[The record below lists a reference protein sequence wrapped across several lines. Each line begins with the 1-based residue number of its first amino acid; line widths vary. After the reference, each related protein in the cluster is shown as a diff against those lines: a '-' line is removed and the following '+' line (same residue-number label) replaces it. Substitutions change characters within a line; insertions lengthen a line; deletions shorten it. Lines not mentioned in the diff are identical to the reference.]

1 MPTKPLPLYPLQTSL
16 AVPDPGT
23 WRVGLGDPAR
33 SVMTDFHE
41 KGMVTVASTLQV
53 DEALEVMKHAGVRSA
68 FVLDEG
74 RTSILGLITA
84 FDIMGEKPMRHLH
97 LVGCSREE
105 VLVSD
110 IMDRAGGW
118 EVLRLEDV
126 DHAHV
131 SAMLDTFARIGRTHL
146 AVVDQDPDPTRG
158 PRLRG
163 LFSAAKLLR
172 LTEEARRVARSSK
185 G

>member
-1 MPTKPLPLYPLQTSL
+1 MPTTPLTLFQLQTSL
-16 AVPDPGT
+16 ATPQNGT
-23 WRVGLGDPAR
+23 WQVGLSDPAR
-33 SVMTDFHE
+33 TVMTDFHE
-41 KGMVTVASTLQV
+41 KSMVTVDYRLQV
-53 DEALEVMKHAGVRSA
+53 DNALELMRHAGVRSA
-68 FVLDEG
+68 FVLDEA

-84 FDIMGEKPMRHLH
+84 FDIMGEKPLRHLQ
-97 LVGCSREE
+97 LVGGSREE

-118 EVLRLEDV
+118 EVAKLEDV
-126 DHAHV
+126 DRAHV
-131 SAMLDTFARIGRTHL
+131 SAILDTFARNGRTHL
-146 AVVDQDPDPTRG
+146 AVVDLDPDPSKG

-172 LTEEARRVARSSK
+172 LTEQARRKTRARS

>member
-1 MPTKPLPLYPLQTSL
+1 MPTTPLTLFPLQTSL
-16 AVPDPGT
+16 AAPQSGT
-23 WRVGLGDPAR
+23 WQVGLSDPAR
-33 SVMTDFHE
+33 TVMTDFHE
-41 KGMVTVASTLQV
+41 KSMVTVDHSQQV
-53 DEALEVMKHAGVRSA
+53 DKALEVMRHAGVRSA

-74 RTSILGLITA
+74 RTAILGLITA
-84 FDIMGEKPMRHLH
+84 YDIMGEKPLRHLQ

-105 VLVSD
+105 VVVSD
-110 IMDRAGGW
+110 LMDRAGGW
-118 EVLRLEDV
+118 EVAKLEDV

-131 SAMLDTFARIGRTHL
+131 SAILDTFARNGRTHL
-146 AVVDQDPDPTRG
+146 AVVEAAPDPSKA

-172 LTEEARRVARSSK
+172 LTEQARRAARAKS